1 MARAAR
7 DEAPEDA
14 GRPCSLLVV
23 STAPPFLI
31 AEIGCNHGGDLAVA
45 KKMVG
50 VAAQFCEVAA
60 VKFQKR
66 DPRVLLSEKEYNAPH
81 PNPANSFGAT
91 YGEHREFLEFDL
103 AQHAE
108 LKAAAEAAGVVYSTS
123 VWDVPSA
130 DAMIKLDPDFL
141 KVPSASNLNTD
152 LLKVLA
158 LDYRGD
164 IHVSLGMTTRSEERR
179 LVELITGWGAA
190 ERLVLYACTSGYP
203 VPFEDLCLR
212 EIARLVA
219 DYGDSV
225 KAIGFSGHHLGI
237 AADVAALALGAT
249 YFERHFTLDRTS
261 KGTDHAASLEPD
273 GLRKL
278 NRDLMAVSK
287 ALTLKNQDVLPIEQV
302 QRAKLKW
309 EPR

>member
-1 MARAAR
+1 MIG
-7 DEAPEDA
+7 PELHIIPVPFVA
-14 GRPCSLLVV
+14 VLTRS
-23 STAPPFLI
+23 PFLI
-31 AEIGCNHGGDLAVA
+31 AEIGCNHGGDLGVA

-66 DPRVLLSEKEYNAPH
+66 ESSVLLSKEEYNAPH
-81 PNPANSFGAT
+81 PNPGNSFGST
-91 YGEHREFLEFDL
+91 YGEHREFLEFDV
-103 AQHAE
+103 AQHGE
-108 LKAAAEAAGVVYSTS
+108 LKIAAEAAGVVYSTS

-130 DAMIKLDPDFL
+130 DAMIKLDPAFL

-152 LLKVLA
+152 LLKILA
-158 LDYRGD
+158 LEYQGD
-164 IHVSLGMTTRSEERR
+164 LHVSLGMTTRAEE
-179 LVELITGWGAA
+179 EHLIESIAGWGAA
-190 ERLVLYACTSGYP
+190 ERLVIYACTSGYP

-212 EIARLVA
+212 EIERLV
-219 DYGDSV
+219 DSYGHMV
-225 KAIGFSGHHLGI
+225 KGIGFSGHHLGI

-278 NRDLMAVSK
+278 NRDLKAVSK
-287 ALTLKNQDVLPIEQV
+287 ALSFKDREILPIEEA